1 MDRKSQNLQSKHRY
15 VYGGSPDHL
24 PLPVEDSCGDLHDN
38 TQNHSLPSQQRLLP
52 QHFRPHQSSP
62 SASEGTTA
70 VTLIRPQY
78 LLPQHWHSICAS
90 PRESDIRLCSRV
102 GGKKMFI
109 GWDWL
114 AYWSWVKPF
123 VGMPMFQ
130 GVCFARD
137 PSSGGGQVTG
147 Y

>member
-38 TQNHSLPSQQRLLP
+38 TQNHSLPSRQRLSP

-102 GGKKMFI
+102 GGKKGLLAGTGLHI
-109 GWDWL
+109 GRGSSH
-114 AYWSWVKPF
+114 SWVCQCSKEF
-123 VGMPMFQ
+123 VLRGTHHLEV
-130 GVCFARD
+130 GK
-137 PSSGGGQVTG
+137 
-147 Y
+147 